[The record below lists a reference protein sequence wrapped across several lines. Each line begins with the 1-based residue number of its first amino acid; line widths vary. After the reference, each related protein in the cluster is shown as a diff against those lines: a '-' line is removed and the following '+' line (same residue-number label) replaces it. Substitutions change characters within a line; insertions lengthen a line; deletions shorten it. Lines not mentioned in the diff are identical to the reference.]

1 MAVVL
6 PEHDGPWTFEQFVQL
21 ESDNGERFELVDGAL
36 VVTPPPDN
44 RHQAIA
50 RRLFRQLDAQCPPH
64 LEVVYEVAV
73 RVGRSGRVPDLA
85 IVRADAPIARG
96 LGYAASDV
104 LLAVEV
110 VSPSSH
116 TNDRITKPAQYAA
129 AGIPSYWRIE
139 TDEPPELVAMRLV
152 GDVYAE
158 HVRATV
164 GVVQI
169 GDWRVDLDALTPD

>member
-50 RRLFRQLDAQCPPH
+50 RRLFLQLHVQCPPH

-85 IVRADAPIARG
+85 VVQANAPIARG
-96 LGYAASDV
+96 LGYEVRDV
-104 LLAVEV
+104 VLAVEV

-139 TDEPPELVAMRLV
+139 TDDPPELVAMQIV

-158 HVRATV
+158 ELRATS
-164 GVVQI
+164 GVVQV
-169 GDWRVDLDALTPD
+169 GDWRIDLDALNPG